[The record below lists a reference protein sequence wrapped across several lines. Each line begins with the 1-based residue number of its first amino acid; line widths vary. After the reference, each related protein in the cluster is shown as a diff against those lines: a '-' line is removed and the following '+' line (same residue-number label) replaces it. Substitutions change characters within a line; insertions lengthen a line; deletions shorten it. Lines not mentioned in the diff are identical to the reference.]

1 MKQVRIVS
9 TQLLTSSG
17 SGRISPTVLATLFCI
32 GGEADLGCDSDLSS
46 VTLLSVEL
54 LRGCY
59 LCSGLEFR
67 VQAAH
72 RKKRHRPQRHRATRK
87 MAANF
92 TKQQSRDQSMN
103 ETTDEHRF
111 ICGVVQSTTAPKKD
125 LVLQVLFFS
134 RLVRSS

>member
-1 MKQVRIVS
+1 MNE
-9 TQLLTSSG
+9 TSSYFLNTA
-17 SGRISPTVLATLFCI
+17 SNLLRFRRISPKVPSTLCCI
-32 GGEADLGCDSDLSS
+32 GGEADLGCDSDHSS

-87 MAANF
+87 MAASF
-92 TKQQSRDQSMN
+92 TKQQRRNQNGS
-103 ETTDEHRF
+103 HRRRRW
-111 ICGVVQSTTAPKKD
+111 S
-125 LVLQVLFFS
+125 
-134 RLVRSS
+134 

>member
-1 MKQVRIVS
+1 MKQVRIFS

-17 SGRISPTVLATLFCI
+17 SGRISPKVLSTLCCI
-32 GGEADLGCDSDLSS
+32 GGEADLGCDSDHSS

-87 MAANF
+87 MAASF
-92 TKQQSRDQSMN
+92 TKQQRRNQNGS
-103 ETTDEHRF
+103 HRRRRW
-111 ICGVVQSTTAPKKD
+111 S
-125 LVLQVLFFS
+125 
-134 RLVRSS
+134 